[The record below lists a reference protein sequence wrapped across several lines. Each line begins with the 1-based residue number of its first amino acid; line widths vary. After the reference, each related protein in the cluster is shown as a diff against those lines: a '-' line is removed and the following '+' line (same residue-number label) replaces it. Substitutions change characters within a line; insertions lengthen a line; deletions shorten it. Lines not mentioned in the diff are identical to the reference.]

1 MLCIDVSKV
10 VRKELKVMD
19 NILEVIYKRYNQF
32 GELYSATTVPN
43 QYIMIQ
49 IYKEAKHYP
58 IDIEQRII
66 DKEIHRMRVCVG
78 QFQELPVDSEF
89 VQPKSIFLRIY
100 ILNIIASSIPETFY
114 KRIIYNATSIVEI
127 SISIA
132 LYYLGLQAYK
142 YSGKEITDTE
152 KKNIIGRT
160 DFYFTLEEL
169 KKVRGKTTEEEL
181 KRYLELFAQDI
192 ADISEERQIGLF
204 MDEENPFIIC
214 IEEFLDY
221 VIFFL
226 EDYFKCNASEQEYSE
241 YTDAKG
247 EAFEELVFKM
257 TKELIQESF
266 HTLYYHPNKKQK
278 MEIDVLF
285 RDKDNI
291 AVLECK
297 SGTFNTVGL
306 DRDELIKLRIH
317 NKTKK
322 AYKTLKAVTEYL
334 ERTEEYNFESK
345 NQKIVGHTDNPVC
358 IHISMYPMDFIASNM
373 HVMFPEYLEER
384 NPILSLSIEHLLAM
398 MLDAKS
404 KNKDIFDYWKK
415 RKKDIQTYSGICF
428 DNNELDL
435 YYEIVNEDNNTMLA
449 ELKRQGIIDQLNPN
463 AKLISSF
470 HNEYGEEVRPAKEMI
485 KTLDI
490 CLLMNIFER
499 GKSMFGINKRYLKN
513 MKEYLQ
519 II

>member
-1 MLCIDVSKV
+1 
-10 VRKELKVMD
+10 MD
-19 NILEVIYKRYNQF
+19 NILEVIYKRYNQL
-32 GELYSATTVPN
+32 GDLYKATTVPN
-43 QYIMIQ
+43 QYTMIQ

-66 DKEIHRMRVCVG
+66 DKEMHRMRECVG

-127 SISIA
+127 SLSIA
-132 LYYLGLQAYK
+132 LYYLGLQTYK

-169 KKVRGKTTEEEL
+169 KKVRGKTTWEEL
-181 KRYLELFAQDI
+181 KRYLEIFAKDI
-192 ADISEERQIGLF
+192 ADISEEKQIGLF
-204 MDEENPFIIC
+204 LDEEIPFIIC

-247 EAFEELVFKM
+247 ETFEEMVFKM

-266 HTLYYHPNKKQK
+266 HTLFYHPNKKQK

-404 KNKDIFDYWKK
+404 KNKDIFEYWKK

-449 ELKRQGIIDQLNPN
+449 ELKRQGIIDRLSPN

-513 MKEYLQ
+513 VKEYLQ

>member
-1 MLCIDVSKV
+1 
-10 VRKELKVMD
+10 
-19 NILEVIYKRYNQF
+19 
-32 GELYSATTVPN
+32 
-43 QYIMIQ
+43 
-49 IYKEAKHYP
+49 
-58 IDIEQRII
+58 
-66 DKEIHRMRVCVG
+66 
-78 QFQELPVDSEF
+78 
-89 VQPKSIFLRIY
+89 
-100 ILNIIASSIPETFY
+100 
-114 KRIIYNATSIVEI
+114 
-127 SISIA
+127 
-132 LYYLGLQAYK
+132 
-142 YSGKEITDTE
+142 
-152 KKNIIGRT
+152 
-160 DFYFTLEEL
+160 
-169 KKVRGKTTEEEL
+169 
-181 KRYLELFAQDI
+181 
-192 ADISEERQIGLF
+192 
-204 MDEENPFIIC
+204 
-214 IEEFLDY
+214 
-221 VIFFL
+221 
-226 EDYFKCNASEQEYSE
+226 
-241 YTDAKG
+241 
-247 EAFEELVFKM
+247 
-257 TKELIQESF
+257 
-266 HTLYYHPNKKQK
+266 

-513 MKEYLQ
+513 MKEYMQ

>member
-1 MLCIDVSKV
+1 
-10 VRKELKVMD
+10 MD

-32 GELYSATTVPN
+32 GDLYSATTVPN

-66 DKEIHRMRVCVG
+66 DKEIHRMRECVG

-169 KKVRGKTTEEEL
+169 KKVRGKTTGEEL

-247 EAFEELVFKM
+247 EAFEEMVFKM

>member
-1 MLCIDVSKV
+1 MVD
-10 VRKELKVMD
+10 RKELKVMD

-32 GELYSATTVPN
+32 GDLYRATSVTN
-43 QYIMIQ
+43 QHIMIQ
-49 IYKEAKHYP
+49 IYKEAKLYP

-66 DKEIHRMRVCVG
+66 DKEIHRMRKSVG

-100 ILNIIASSIPETFY
+100 ILNIVASSIPETFY

-127 SISIA
+127 SLSIS
-132 LYYLGLQAYK
+132 LYYLGLQVYI
-142 YSGKEITDTE
+142 YSGKDITDTE

-169 KKVRGKTTEEEL
+169 KKVRGKTTAEEL
-181 KRYLELFAQDI
+181 RKYLELFAKDI
-192 ADISEERQIGLF
+192 TNVLEERQIGLF
-204 MDEENPFIIC
+204 LDEEIPFIIC
-214 IEEFLDY
+214 IEDFLDY
-221 VIFFL
+221 MIFFL
-226 EDYFKCNASEQEYSE
+226 EDYFRHYASEQEYSE

-247 EAFEELVFKM
+247 KSFEELVYGM
-257 TKELIQESF
+257 TKDLVQESY

-278 MEIDVLF
+278 MEIDILF

-297 SGTFNTVGL
+297 SGTLNIDGL
-306 DRDELIKLRIH
+306 DRDDLIKFQIH

-322 AYKTLKAVTEYL
+322 AYKTLKSVTEYL
-334 ERTEEYNFESK
+334 ERTEEYNFENK
-345 NQKIVGHTDNPVC
+345 NQKLVGYTDNSVC
-358 IHISMYPMDFIASNM
+358 IHISMYPIDFIASNM
-373 HVMFPEYLEER
+373 HVMFPEYLEEKS
-384 NPILSLSIEHLLAM
+384 PILSLSLEHLLAM

-435 YYEIVNEDNNTMLA
+435 YYEIVNEDNNTILA
-449 ELKRQGIIDQLNPN
+449 ELKRQGIMDHLNPN
-463 AKLISSF
+463 AKIISSF

-485 KTLDI
+485 KQLDM
-490 CLLMNIFER
+490 CLLIKILER

>member
-1 MLCIDVSKV
+1 M
-10 VRKELKVMD
+10 
-19 NILEVIYKRYNQF
+19 
-32 GELYSATTVPN
+32 
-43 QYIMIQ
+43 
-49 IYKEAKHYP
+49 
-58 IDIEQRII
+58 
-66 DKEIHRMRVCVG
+66 
-78 QFQELPVDSEF
+78 
-89 VQPKSIFLRIY
+89 
-100 ILNIIASSIPETFY
+100 
-114 KRIIYNATSIVEI
+114 
-127 SISIA
+127 
-132 LYYLGLQAYK
+132 
-142 YSGKEITDTE
+142 
-152 KKNIIGRT
+152 
-160 DFYFTLEEL
+160 
-169 KKVRGKTTEEEL
+169 
-181 KRYLELFAQDI
+181 
-192 ADISEERQIGLF
+192 
-204 MDEENPFIIC
+204 
-214 IEEFLDY
+214 
-221 VIFFL
+221 
-226 EDYFKCNASEQEYSE
+226 
-241 YTDAKG
+241 
-247 EAFEELVFKM
+247 FKM

-513 MKEYLQ
+513 MKEYMQ

>member
-1 MLCIDVSKV
+1 
-10 VRKELKVMD
+10 MD

-32 GELYSATTVPN
+32 GDLYSATTVPN

-66 DKEIHRMRVCVG
+66 DKEIHRMRECVG

-169 KKVRGKTTEEEL
+169 KKVRGKTTGEEL

-221 VIFFL
+221 VIFSL

-247 EAFEELVFKM
+247 EAFEEMVFKM

>member
-1 MLCIDVSKV
+1 MSKV

-19 NILEVIYKRYNQF
+19 NILEIIYKRYNQF
-32 GELYSATTVPN
+32 GDLYSATTVPN
-43 QYIMIQ
+43 QHIMIQ

-66 DKEIHRMRVCVG
+66 DKEIHRMRECVG

-169 KKVRGKTTEEEL
+169 KKVRGKTTGEEL

-247 EAFEELVFKM
+247 EAFEEMVFEM

-345 NQKIVGHTDNPVC
+345 NQKIVGNTDNPIC

-373 HVMFPEYLEER
+373 HVIFPEYLEER
-384 NPILSLSIEHLLAM
+384 NPILSLSIEHLLTM

-513 MKEYLQ
+513 MREYLQ

>member
-1 MLCIDVSKV
+1 
-10 VRKELKVMD
+10 MD
-19 NILEVIYKRYNQF
+19 NILEVIYKRYNQL
-32 GELYSATTVPN
+32 GDLYSAITVPN
-43 QYIMIQ
+43 QHIMIQ
-49 IYKEAKHYP
+49 IYKEAKNYA

-66 DKEIHRMRVCVG
+66 DKEIHRMRKNVG
-78 QFQELPVDSEF
+78 QFQELPVDSEL

-100 ILNIIASSIPETFY
+100 ILNIVASSIPETFY
-114 KRIIYNATSIVEI
+114 KRINFNDTSIVEI
-127 SISIA
+127 SLSIA
-132 LYYLGLQAYK
+132 LYYLGLQTYI
-142 YSGKEITDTE
+142 YSGKDISDTE

-160 DFYFTLEEL
+160 DFYFTLDEL

-181 KRYLELFAQDI
+181 RKYLELFAKDV
-192 ADISEERQIGLF
+192 ANISEERQIGLF
-204 MDEENPFIIC
+204 LDEEIPFIIC

-221 VIFFL
+221 VILFL
-226 EDYFKCNASEQEYSE
+226 EDYFRHNASKQEYSE

-247 EAFEELVFKM
+247 ESFEEMVYGM
-257 TKELIQESF
+257 TKDLVQESY

-278 MEIDVLF
+278 MEIDILF

-297 SGTFNTVGL
+297 SGTLNIDVL
-306 DRDELIKLRIH
+306 DKDELIKHQIH

-322 AYKTLKAVTEYL
+322 AYKTLKTVTEYL
-334 ERTEEYNFESK
+334 ERTGEYYFESK
-345 NQKIVGHTDNPVC
+345 KQKLVGYTDNPIC

-373 HVMFPEYLEER
+373 HVIFPEYLEER
-384 NPILSLSIEHLLAM
+384 SPILSLSIEHLLAM
-398 MLDAKS
+398 MLNAKS

-415 RKKDIQTYSGICF
+415 RKKDIQAYSGICF

-463 AKLISSF
+463 AMLISSF